1 MLLSFFESGDI
12 EVSIF
17 DSLDS
22 DLKIILEEVPCKSFK
37 TDYLEFIEY
46 SKPLD
51 LSFLYAV
58 VKRKEGGNKK
68 IYGVFYFQQ
77 LKFTEKNIQLK
88 NSLFYSFLSKTFLK
102 IRPVKIL
109 ICGNILA
116 VNFPSLYYDPSK
128 INQAELIEI
137 SLKIARQFKSDIFI
151 LKDMSDDFTEAKML
165 EFGLKKY
172 PTDLTMTLTFKKSW
186 NTFSDYLQNLSKKY
200 RKRTEKILENGKNL
214 SRKELSLEEM
224 QKESN
229 TIDNLFAQVREN
241 QVIKMGLVNS
251 DYLIEYKKRFPEI
264 FSLWGYFFEN
274 KMIGFATYIDRN
286 NALEM
291 HYLGIDYAFNKR
303 FNIYFNMLL
312 DGLKKAFEMKKDE
325 LELGRT
331 AREAKANIG
340 CKPVYFNDYYYIKGK
355 ITSFLVTKILN
366 SFSKEM
372 GEKWSE
378 RHPFN
383 N

>member
-1 MLLSFFESGDI
+1 MLLSFFESGDN

-22 DLKIILEEVPCKSFK
+22 DLKIILEEIPCKSFK

-51 LSFLYAV
+51 LSFLYTV
-58 VKRKEGGNKK
+58 VKKKDGENKK

-77 LKFTEKNIQLK
+77 LNFTEKNIQLK
-88 NSLFYSFLSKTFLK
+88 NSFFYSILSKAFLK

-128 INQAELIEI
+128 INQAELIGI
-137 SLKIARQFKSDIFI
+137 SLKIAKEYKCDIFI
-151 LKDMSDDFTEAKML
+151 LKDLDDEFSEAKML

-172 PTDLTMTLTFKKSW
+172 PTDLTMTMTLKKSW
-186 NTFSDYLQNLSKKY
+186 STLSDYILNLSKKY

-214 SRKELSLEEM
+214 IRKELTLEDM
-224 QKESN
+224 QKEIK
-229 TIDNLFAQVREN
+229 TIDNLFCQVREN

-251 DYLIEYKKRFPEI
+251 DYLVEYKKRFPEM

-291 HYLGIDYAFNKR
+291 HYLGIDYAFNKK

-312 DGLKKAFEMKKDE
+312 DGLKKAIEMKKNE

-340 CKPVYFNDYYYIKGK
+340 GKPVYFNDYYYIKGK
-355 ITSFLVTKILN
+355 ITSFLVNKILD
-366 SFSKEM
+366 SFSEEM

-378 RHPFN
+378 KHPFN

>member
-1 MLLSFFESGDI
+1 MLVSYFESRDF

-22 DLKIILEEVPCKSFK
+22 DLKIILEEIPCKSFK

-51 LSFLYAV
+51 LSFLYTV
-58 VKRKEGGNKK
+58 VKKKDGERKK
-68 IYGVFYFQQ
+68 ICGVFYFQQ
-77 LKFTEKNIQLK
+77 LNFTEKNIQLK
-88 NSLFYSFLSKTFLK
+88 NSFFYSIVSKTFLK

-116 VNFPSLYYDPSK
+116 VNFPSLYYDQSK
-128 INQAELIEI
+128 INQDELIKI
-137 SLKIARQFKSDIFI
+137 SLKIARQLKSDIFI
-151 LKDMSDDFTEAKML
+151 LKDLDQEFTEIKML

-172 PTDLTMTLTFKKSW
+172 PTDLTMTMTLKKSW
-186 NTFSDYLQNLSKKY
+186 NTFSDYIQNLSKKY

-214 SRKELSLEEM
+214 IRKELSLEEM
-224 QKESN
+224 QKETK
-229 TIDNLFAQVREN
+229 TIDNLFGQVREN
-241 QVIKMGLVNS
+241 QIIKMGLVNS
-251 DYLIEYKKRFPEI
+251 DYLIEYKKRFPEM

-312 DGLKKAFEMKKDE
+312 DGLKKAIEMKKDE

-355 ITSFLVTKILN
+355 ITSFLVNKILN
-366 SFSKEM
+366 SFSEEM

-383 N
+383 I